1 MLKAGPLKSLA
12 RALATLV
19 GVWFLV
25 EMIPRWLPEDPA
37 RIAAG
42 EWATETEV
50 QALRKVMGLDLPWAR
65 SLARSG
71 WELLHGHLGQSLRFR
86 RPVSAILAEGFPV
99 SFRLA
104 LLALVVSAGL
114 AWALALWRS
123 PRARIVEAMAI
134 ASPVYVLGPLLLWA
148 IAQHVPGL
156 PVAGIRSWAAW
167 ILPTFALA
175 VPLSGHQ
182 ARLLSTQL
190 ENLRENYG
198 LRGWRAA
205 GIPAALRWRLWLLP
219 GVSGPWL
226 TVLGLQLGGLLGGAV
241 LVETI
246 FAISGLGQTLVNG
259 LNSRDLPLVK
269 GAVLLGASLYV
280 STQLFVEWLQALLDP
295 RLRP

>member
-1 MLKAGPLKSLA
+1 MKGPLKALA

-19 GVWFLV
+19 GVWLLV

-37 RIAAG
+37 RVAAG
-42 EWATETEV
+42 EWATEAEV
-50 QALRKVMGLDLPWAR
+50 ASLRHVLGLDLPWAKAL
-65 SLARSG
+65 SNSA

-86 RPVSAILAEGFPV
+86 RPVAEILGDGFPI
-99 SFRLA
+99 SLLLA
-104 LLALVVSAGL
+104 LLALVGSAIL

-123 PRARIVEAMAI
+123 PRARVLEAVAI
-134 ASPVYVLGPLLLWA
+134 ASPVYVLGPLLLWG
-148 IAQHVPGL
+148 IAQYVPGL
-156 PVAGIRSWAAW
+156 PVSGIRGWAAW

-175 VPLSGHQ
+175 VPLAGHQ

-190 ENLRENYG
+190 ETLREHYG
-198 LRGWRAA
+198 IRGWRAA
-205 GIPAALRWRLWLLP
+205 GIPATLRWRKWLLP
-219 GVSGPWL
+219 GVAGPWL

-246 FAISGLGQTLVNG
+246 FAIPGLGQTLVSG

-280 STQLFVEWLQALLDP
+280 TTQLLVEWFQALLDP
-295 RLRP
+295 RLR